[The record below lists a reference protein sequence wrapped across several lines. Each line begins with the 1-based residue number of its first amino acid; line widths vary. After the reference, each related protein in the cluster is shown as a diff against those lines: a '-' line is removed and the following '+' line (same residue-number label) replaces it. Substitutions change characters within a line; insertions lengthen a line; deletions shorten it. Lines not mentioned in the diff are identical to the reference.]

1 VANPSSDNK
10 SKEQAAAIHPC
21 I

>member
-1 VANPSSDNK
+1 VSNPSSDNK
-10 SKEQAAAIHPC
+10 SKEQAAAIYPC

>member
-10 SKEQAAAIHPC
+10 SKEQAAAIYPC